1 MISITETTRLGFRA
15 LLRNKTRAFLT
26 ALGIIIGVAAVICMV
41 AIGEGA
47 KSRIQNMLEATG
59 TNVLIVLSG
68 STSQGG
74 MRGGFGSQPTLTWED
89 LRAIQNEA
97 PSVRAAAPLSRMTTP
112 VISETAT
119 WTTTVHGTTPE
130 YFDIRDWK
138 IATGVGLTQ
147 ADEGGATRNAVIGKT
162 VAEKLFGENVD
173 PIGQAIRIRESPY
186 IIVGML
192 EEKGQSGMGSDQDDA
207 VFVPMTTFGARIQ
220 GGLGK
225 FIRGQIYLSA
235 ISPQAT
241 DAVEQE
247 VTRLLREKHRIP
259 DGEEDDFSVRSIA
272 EMAGALSATTTTL
285 STLLASI
292 ALVSLIVGGIGVM
305 NIMLVSVTE
314 RTREIGIRLAV
325 GAQPGDILA
334 QFLVE
339 ALTLAA
345 IGGII
350 GVALGVGAGK
360 LLSAQF
366 GWSLVV
372 RPDIVVLALV
382 VSGLVGV
389 IFGLYP
395 ARKAARLDPIEALR
409 YE

>member
-1 MISITETTRLGFRA
+1 MSVTETARLGFRA

-47 KSRIQNMLEATG
+47 KARIQNMLEATG

-97 PSVRAAAPLSRMTTP
+97 PSVRTAAPLSRMSTP

-130 YFDIRDWK
+130 YFDIRDWA
-138 IATGVGLTQ
+138 IVTGTGLTQ
-147 ADEGGATRNAVIGKT
+147 ADESGASRSAVVGKT
-162 VAEKLFGENVD
+162 VASKLFGEGVN
-173 PIGQAIRIRESPY
+173 PIGQSIRIRESPY
-186 IIVGML
+186 TIVGML
-192 EEKGQSGMGSDQDDA
+192 DEKGQSGMGSDQDDA
-207 VFVPMTTFGARIQ
+207 VFVPMATFGARIQ

-241 DAVEQE
+241 TTVEQE
-247 VTRLLREKHRIP
+247 VTKLLREKHRIP
-259 DGEEDDFSVRSIA
+259 EGEEDDFSVRSIA
-272 EMAGALSATTTTL
+272 EMAGAMSATTTTL
-285 STLLASI
+285 SALLASI

-350 GVALGVGAGK
+350 GVALGIGAGK

-366 GWSLVV
+366 GWSLVI
-372 RPDIVVLALV
+372 RPDIVVLALL

-389 IFGLYP
+389 VFGLYP
-395 ARKAARLDPIEALR
+395 ARKAARLDPIDALR

>member
-1 MISITETTRLGFRA
+1 MISVTETARLGFRA

-47 KSRIQNMLEATG
+47 KARIQNMLEATG

-97 PSVRAAAPLSRMTTP
+97 PSVRTAAPLSRMSTP

-130 YFDIRDWK
+130 YFDIRDWA
-138 IATGVGLTQ
+138 IVTGTGLTQ
-147 ADEGGATRNAVIGKT
+147 ADESGASRSAVVGKT
-162 VAEKLFGENVD
+162 VASKLFGEGVD
-173 PIGQAIRIRESPY
+173 PIGQSIRIRESPY
-186 IIVGML
+186 TIVGML
-192 EEKGQSGMGSDQDDA
+192 DEKGQSGMGSDQDDA
-207 VFVPMTTFGARIQ
+207 VFVPMATFGARIQ

-241 DAVEQE
+241 TTVEQE
-247 VTRLLREKHRIP
+247 VTKLLREKHRIP
-259 DGEEDDFSVRSIA
+259 EGEEDDFSVRSIA
-272 EMAGALSATTTTL
+272 EMAGAMSATTTTL
-285 STLLASI
+285 SALLASI

-350 GVALGVGAGK
+350 GVALGIGAGK

-366 GWSLVV
+366 GWSLVI
-372 RPDIVVLALV
+372 RPDIVVLALL

-389 IFGLYP
+389 VFGLYP
-395 ARKAARLDPIEALR
+395 ARKAARLDPIDALR

>member
-1 MISITETTRLGFRA
+1 MISVTETARLGFRA

-47 KSRIQNMLEATG
+47 KARIQNMLEATG

-89 LRAIQNEA
+89 LRAIQSEA
-97 PSVRAAAPLSRMTTP
+97 PSVRTAAPLSRMSTP

-130 YFDIRDWK
+130 YFDIRDWA
-138 IATGVGLTQ
+138 IVTGTGLTQ
-147 ADEGGATRNAVIGKT
+147 ADESGASRSAVVGKT
-162 VAEKLFGENVD
+162 VAEKLFGEGVN
-173 PIGQAIRIRESPY
+173 PIGQSIRIRESPY
-186 IIVGML
+186 TIVGML
-192 EEKGQSGMGSDQDDA
+192 DEKGQSGMGSDQDDA
-207 VFVPMTTFGARIQ
+207 VFVPMATFGARIQ

-241 DAVEQE
+241 TTVEQE
-247 VTRLLREKHRIP
+247 VTKLLREKHRIP
-259 DGEEDDFSVRSIA
+259 EGEEDDFSVRSIA
-272 EMAGALSATTTTL
+272 EMAGAMSATTTTL
-285 STLLASI
+285 SALLASI

-350 GVALGVGAGK
+350 GVALGIGAGK

-366 GWSLVV
+366 GWSLVI
-372 RPDIVVLALV
+372 RPDIVVLALL

-389 IFGLYP
+389 VFGLYP
-395 ARKAARLDPIEALR
+395 ARKAARLDPIDALR

>member
-1 MISITETTRLGFRA
+1 MISVTETARLGFRA

-47 KSRIQNMLEATG
+47 KARIQNMLEATG

-97 PSVRAAAPLSRMTTP
+97 PSVRTAAPLSRMSTP

-130 YFDIRDWK
+130 YFDIRDWA
-138 IATGVGLTQ
+138 IVTGTGLTQ
-147 ADEGGATRNAVIGKT
+147 ADESGASRSAVVGKT
-162 VAEKLFGENVD
+162 VASKLFGEGVD
-173 PIGQAIRIRESPY
+173 PIGQSIRIRESPY
-186 IIVGML
+186 TIVGML
-192 EEKGQSGMGSDQDDA
+192 DEKGQSGMGSDQDDA
-207 VFVPMTTFGARIQ
+207 VFVPMATFGARIQ

-241 DAVEQE
+241 TTVEQE
-247 VTRLLREKHRIP
+247 VTKLLREKHRIP
-259 DGEEDDFSVRSIA
+259 EGEEDDFSVRSIA
-272 EMAGALSATTTTL
+272 EMAGAMSATTTTL
-285 STLLASI
+285 SALLASI
-292 ALVSLIVGGIGVM
+292 ALVSLMVGGIGVM

-350 GVALGVGAGK
+350 GVALGIGAGK

-366 GWSLVV
+366 GWSLVI
-372 RPDIVVLALV
+372 RPDIVVLALL

-389 IFGLYP
+389 VFGLYP
-395 ARKAARLDPIEALR
+395 ARKAARLDPIDALR

>member
-1 MISITETTRLGFRA
+1 MISISETARLGFRA

-47 KSRIQNMLEATG
+47 KARVQNMLEATG

-74 MRGGFGSQPTLTWED
+74 MRGGFGSQPTLTWDD
-89 LRAIQNEA
+89 LRAIQSEA
-97 PSVRAAAPLSRMTTP
+97 PSVRVAAPLSRMSTP

-138 IATGVGLTQ
+138 IASGVALTQ
-147 ADEGGATRNAVIGKT
+147 ADESGATRNAVVGKT
-162 VAEKLFGENVD
+162 VAEKLFGEGAD
-173 PIGQAIRIRESPY
+173 PIGQSIRIRESPY
-186 IIVGML
+186 TIVGVL
-192 EEKGQSGMGSDQDDA
+192 QEKGQSGMGSDQDDA
-207 VFVPMTTFGARIQ
+207 VFVPMTTYGARIQ

-225 FIRGQIYLSA
+225 YIRGQIYVSA

-241 DAVEQE
+241 AAVERE
-247 VTRLLREKHRIP
+247 ITTLLRDRHRIIE
-259 DGEEDDFSVRSIA
+259 GEDDDFSVRSIA
-272 EMAGALSATTTTL
+272 EMVGALSATTTTL
-285 STLLASI
+285 SALLASI

-339 ALTLAA
+339 ALALAA
-345 IGGII
+345 IGGVI
-350 GVALGVGAGK
+350 GVALGIGAGK

-395 ARKAARLDPIEALR
+395 ARKAARLDPIDALR

>member
-1 MISITETTRLGFRA
+1 MISVTATARLGFRA

-47 KSRIQNMLEATG
+47 KARIQNMLEATG

-97 PSVRAAAPLSRMTTP
+97 PSVRTAAPLSRMSTP

-130 YFDIRDWK
+130 YFDIRDWA
-138 IATGVGLTQ
+138 IVTGTGLTQ
-147 ADEGGATRNAVIGKT
+147 ADESGASRSAVVGKT
-162 VAEKLFGENVD
+162 VAEKLFGEGVN
-173 PIGQAIRIRESPY
+173 PIGQSIRIRESPY
-186 IIVGML
+186 TIVGML
-192 EEKGQSGMGSDQDDA
+192 DEKGQSGMGSDQDDA
-207 VFVPMTTFGARIQ
+207 VFVPMATFGARIQ

-241 DAVEQE
+241 TTVEQE
-247 VTRLLREKHRIP
+247 VTKLLREKHRIP
-259 DGEEDDFSVRSIA
+259 EGEEDDFSVRSIA
-272 EMAGALSATTTTL
+272 EMAGAMSATTTTL
-285 STLLASI
+285 SALLASI

-350 GVALGVGAGK
+350 GVALGIGAGK

-366 GWSLVV
+366 GWSLVI
-372 RPDIVVLALV
+372 RPDIVVLALL

-389 IFGLYP
+389 VFGLYP
-395 ARKAARLDPIEALR
+395 ARKAARLDPIDALR